1 MNESTSVASD
11 IVSDLEHT
19 VISSNMSNDTELI
32 AMLLYTLGLED
43 QFYLFL
49 AFRSCYV
56 LGEWHKPPFTSRAN
70 KNLF

>member
-43 QFYLFL
+43 QFYLFFGIQKL
-49 AFRSCYV
+49 LCSWRVA
-56 LGEWHKPPFTSRAN
+56 
-70 KNLF
+70 